1 MLANITTMTVFIV
14 VINALISSSNL
25 VDEEQ
30 AGGLFFHQPGWGQLG
45 GQDWGL
51 WDSASVTWHEGPSSF
66 FQGPPGASPIA
77 LAPYMA
83 PETPYAI
90 YSNFR

>member
-30 AGGLFFHQPGWGQLG
+30 AGGLFFH
-45 GQDWGL
+45 
-51 WDSASVTWHEGPSSF
+51 
-66 FQGPPGASPIA
+66 
-77 LAPYMA
+77 
-83 PETPYAI
+83 
-90 YSNFR
+90 

>member
-30 AGGLFFHQPGWGQLG
+30 AGGLFFSLAWVGTAWRLGLGTLGQCLG
-45 GQDWGL
+45 N
-51 WDSASVTWHEGPSSF
+51 
-66 FQGPPGASPIA
+66 
-77 LAPYMA
+77 LA
-83 PETPYAI
+83 
-90 YSNFR
+90 

>member
-30 AGGLFFHQPGWGQLG
+30 VGGLFFH
-45 GQDWGL
+45 
-51 WDSASVTWHEGPSSF
+51 
-66 FQGPPGASPIA
+66 
-77 LAPYMA
+77 
-83 PETPYAI
+83 
-90 YSNFR
+90 